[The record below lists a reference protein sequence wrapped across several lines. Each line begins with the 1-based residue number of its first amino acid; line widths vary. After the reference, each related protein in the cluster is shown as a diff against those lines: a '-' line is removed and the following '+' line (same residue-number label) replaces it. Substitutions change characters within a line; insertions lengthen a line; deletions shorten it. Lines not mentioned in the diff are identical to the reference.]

1 MTPKP
6 GEVYMVDLGIAGKVR
21 PAVIVSR
28 EDANSPRA
36 LSVAVPLTS
45 ENRGSKYEVKM
56 PRVPWLR
63 LQSYANVQAINS
75 VEHHELLD
83 KKGRFE
89 PAALSQIREAIK
101 WALEI

>member
-36 LSVAVPLTS
+36 LSVAVPLSS

-63 LQSYANVQAINS
+63 LQSFANVQAINS
-75 VEHHELLD
+75 IEHHELLE
-83 KKGRFE
+83 KRGKFE
-89 PAALSQIREAIK
+89 PAVLRQIRDAIG